1 MSPRKRLQWL
11 ALVAGLSFGCAHP
24 RAQQT
29 DARPPSSAVGP
40 QSAATPAVPAASPD
54 SSTAAASSTSAAA
67 AANEPSTATAS
78 ADFARDVRPI
88 LEKRCQPCHFPG
100 GKMYERLPFDRPE
113 TIRTLGTRLFTRIKA
128 EDEQAVI
135 RRFLAAGS

>member
-1 MSPRKRLQWL
+1 MSPRKSLQWL

-29 DARPPSSAVGP
+29 EARPPSSAVGP
-40 QSAATPAVPAASPD
+40 QSETAAVLASSPD
-54 SSTAAASSTSAAA
+54 PSAAVASSTSAAA
-67 AANEPSTATAS
+67 VANEPSAAAAS